1 MTLKTP
7 IGEQTKTI
15 KAGLELFLRLL
26 INKKAELI
34 GM

>member
-15 KAGLELFLRLL
+15 KAGLDFFQRLL
-26 INKKAELI
+26 INKEAELV
-34 GM
+34 GV